1 MLDMGDGSNECGA
14 EQAAIRAPVASP
26 QYVAFA
32 VGALA
37 FGNGVVLASIQ
48 ILNLVV
54 GPVRASLGLSDL
66 QLSLLQGVAFGI
78 FAALAAIPVARVA
91 DSGRRRGVAL
101 GGAIVWS
108 IGTFACGSALTFWHM
123 FIGRALVG
131 IGEVCFLPAAI
142 SLLND
147 VVPRQYSALAL
158 GIFVSGSTV
167 GSALSWFT
175 GGWIIAHWALLGRL
189 APPLG
194 HLQAWR
200 AIFFLFAALGCASA
214 ALIALLREPPAARRG
229 QPRSVSAE
237 LRQAFCFAGRRPN
250 PLARVIAGIVIVDF
264 GGTAVFMWLPSVL
277 VRSFALTYQ
286 HVGQLLSVSFLVFC
300 SLGAWLSGAIAD
312 WLRSRGRDDAPV
324 LMLLLAALGCTVS
337 LLAMAAESTFGIGVI
352 AALGGALTF
361 STMGSVMGPLAT
373 ADVSPPQIRSQILAF
388 EYFLIYLI
396 DIGFAPSAV
405 ALLTTYFF
413 HSERDVGW
421 AIAMVNAGA
430 TVLAIGVLLFSRK
443 AYALRA
449 IDIRSLAPGAEEAPS
464 V

>member
-1 MLDMGDGSNECGA
+1 MRDGTIECGA
-14 EQAAIRAPVASP
+14 EQAAMRAPVANP
-26 QYVAFA
+26 RYIAFA
-32 VGALA
+32 VGVLA

-54 GPVRASLGLSDL
+54 APVRASLGLSDL

-91 DSGRRRGVAL
+91 DGGRRREVVL

-142 SLLND
+142 SLLKD
-147 VVPRQYSALAL
+147 IVPNQYSALAL

-175 GGWIIAHWALLGRL
+175 GGWIIAHWVLIGHL
-189 APPLG
+189 APALG

-200 AIFFLFAALGCASA
+200 AIFLFFATLGCASA
-214 ALIALLREPPAARRG
+214 ALISLLREPPAALRG
-229 QPRSVSAE
+229 PSASVSAE
-237 LRQAFCFAGRRPN
+237 LRQAFRSVGGNKN
-250 PLARVIAGIVIVDF
+250 PLTRVIVGIVIVDF
-264 GGTAVFMWLPSVL
+264 GGTAVFMWLPSML

-286 HVGQLLSVSFLVFC
+286 HVGQLLGVSFLVFC
-300 SLGAWLSGAIAD
+300 SVGSWLSGAIAD
-312 WLRSRGRDDAPV
+312 WLRSKGRNDAPV

-337 LLAMAAESTFGIGVI
+337 LVAMAAQPRFGVGVI
-352 AALGGALTF
+352 AALGGALAF

-396 DIGFAPSAV
+396 DIGLAPSAV

-421 AIAMVNAGA
+421 AVAMVNAA
-430 TVLAIGVLLFSRK
+430 MTVLAIGVLLFSRK
-443 AYALRA
+443 AYARRA
-449 IDIRSLAPGAEEAPS
+449 NDIRNPGRGAQEASP

>member
-1 MLDMGDGSNECGA
+1 MGDGSHECGG
-14 EQAAIRAPVASP
+14 EQAARRAPAASP
-26 QYVAFA
+26 RYVAFA

-48 ILNLVV
+48 VLNLVV
-54 GPVRASLGLSDL
+54 APVRASLSLSDL

-78 FAALAAIPVARVA
+78 FAALAALPVARVA
-91 DSGRRRGVAL
+91 DSGRRRSVVL

-123 FIGRALVG
+123 FVGRALVG

-142 SLLND
+142 SLLKD
-147 VVPRQYSALAL
+147 IVPRQHSALAL

-167 GSALSWFT
+167 GSAVSWFT
-175 GGWIIAHWALLGRL
+175 GGWIIAHWTLI
-189 APPLG
+189 G
-194 HLQAWR
+194 HLASPLAHLEAWR
-200 AIFFLFAALGCASA
+200 AIFFLFATLGCASA
-214 ALIALLREPPAARRG
+214 ALIALLREPPAERRG
-229 QPRSVSAE
+229 QAASVGAE
-237 LRQAFCFAGRRPN
+237 LRQAFRSVGGRPN
-250 PLARVIAGIVIVDF
+250 PLSRVVAGIVIVDF

-277 VRSFALTYQ
+277 VRSFGLTYQ
-286 HVGQLLSVSFLVFC
+286 HVGQLLGIAFLVCC

-312 WLRSRGRDDAPV
+312 WLRARGRDDAPV
-324 LMLLLAALGCTVS
+324 LMLLCASLGCTVS
-337 LLAMAAESTFGIGVI
+337 LTAMAAEPTFGIGVI

-405 ALLTTYFF
+405 ALLSTYFF
-413 HSERDVGW
+413 KSERDVGW
-421 AIAMVNAGA
+421 AIAMVNAGT
-430 TVLAIGVLLFSRK
+430 TVLAICVLLASRK

-449 IDIRSLAPGAEEAPS
+449 NHIRSPMYGAEEAPS
-464 V
+464 A